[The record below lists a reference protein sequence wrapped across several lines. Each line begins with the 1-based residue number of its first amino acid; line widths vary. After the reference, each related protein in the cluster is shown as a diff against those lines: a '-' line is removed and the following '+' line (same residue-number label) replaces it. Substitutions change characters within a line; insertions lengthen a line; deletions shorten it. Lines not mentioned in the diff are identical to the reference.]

1 MIQPDYVQSRSFLLT
16 NTSKADMSNPLPDLQ
31 EYVNALIEIHQVP
44 AASVAVWK
52 DGQLQQAAA
61 GILNLDTQVKA
72 TTDTIFQIGSITKV
86 MTTCLVMQLVDE
98 GRVDLDRP
106 VKHYIRDFQIADPEA
121 TQAIT
126 VRQLLNHTSGM
137 AGDFFPDTNGHQGNL
152 IARYVD
158 RCNLLPL
165 VHPVGA
171 LFSYSNSA
179 FVIAGRL
186 IEVVRGISWCQAIEE
201 YLFQP
206 LGMTHSIADPKEALR
221 YRAAM
226 GHVLGDNGAL
236 VLSDETYSLLGL
248 APITSA
254 ADLITFARA
263 HLDGGVSQTGK
274 RWLSEESVE
283 AMQTPSIEPPQV
295 SQICRKYFGLGWGPS
310 HYTDT
315 DSHTFGHAG
324 ATHGFMS
331 VLQVFP
337 KQQAAYAVLL
347 NASKPAALNAAV
359 KDLCQAVA
367 GIDLTEPE
375 PPEFSGD
382 MSSLQRVTGKYESF
396 DTVAEIV
403 IRDGKLKAHIVY
415 KIDPLPPLD
424 LLLTPIDSNCFAAY
438 TEEGKRTK
446 NLAFIGENINE
457 PPDYLFFGERLSNRI
472 G

>member
-1 MIQPDYVQSRSFLLT
+1 
-16 NTSKADMSNPLPDLQ
+16 MSNPLSDLQ
-31 EYVNALIEIHQVP
+31 AYVNSLIEIHKVP
-44 AASVAVWK
+44 AASIAVWK

-61 GILNLDTQVKA
+61 GILNLDTKVEA

-98 GRVDLDRP
+98 GRVDLDMP

-121 TQAIT
+121 TQVIT

-137 AGDFFPDTNGHQGNL
+137 AGDFFPDENGHEGNL

-179 FVIAGRL
+179 FAIAGRL

-206 LGMTHSIADPKEALR
+206 LGMTRSIADPKEALR

-226 GHVLGDNGAL
+226 GHILSDNDAL
-236 VLSDETYSLLGL
+236 VLSDKTYLPLGL
-248 APITSA
+248 APVGSTITTSA
-254 ADLITFARA
+254 ADLITFARV
-263 HLDGGVSQTGK
+263 HLEGGVSQSGK
-274 RWLSEESVE
+274 RWLSEGSVR
-283 AMQTPSIEPPQV
+283 AMQTASSELPRA
-295 SQICRKYFGLGWGPS
+295 SQICRKYFGLGWGLS

-315 DSHTFGHAG
+315 NSCTFGHNG

-331 VLQVFP
+331 TLQVFP
-337 KQQAAYAVLL
+337 QQQTAFAVLL
-347 NASKPAALNAAV
+347 NASKPAALSTAV
-359 KDLCQAVA
+359 EALCKAVA
-367 GIDLTEPE
+367 DIDLTEPE
-375 PPEFSGD
+375 PSEFSGD
-382 MSSLQRVTGKYESF
+382 IESLKGITGKYESF
-396 DTVAEIV
+396 DTVADVV

-424 LLLTPIDSNCFAAY
+424 LVLTPIDGNCFATY
-438 TEEGKRTK
+438 TEDGKRLK
-446 NLAFIGENINE
+446 NLAFIRERTNE
-457 PPDYLFFGERLSNRI
+457 PPAYLFFGMRLSNRI

>member
-1 MIQPDYVQSRSFLLT
+1 
-16 NTSKADMSNPLPDLQ
+16 MSNPLSDLQ
-31 EYVNALIEIHQVP
+31 NYVNSLIEIHKVP
-44 AASVAVWK
+44 AASIAVWK

-61 GILNLDTQVKA
+61 GILNLDTKVEA

-98 GRVDLDRP
+98 GKIDLDRP

-121 TQAIT
+121 TQVIT

-137 AGDFFPDTNGHQGNL
+137 AGDFFPDDNGHEGNL

-171 LFSYSNSA
+171 LYSYSNSA
-179 FVIAGRL
+179 FAIAGRL

-206 LGMTHSIADPKEALR
+206 LGMTRSIADPKEALR

-226 GHVLGDNGAL
+226 GHILGDKDAL
-236 VLSDETYSLLGL
+236 VLSDKTYLPLGL
-248 APITSA
+248 APVGSTITTSA

-263 HLDGGVSQTGK
+263 HLEGGVSQTGK
-274 RWLSEESVE
+274 RWLSEDSIK
-283 AMQTPSIEPPQV
+283 AMQTASSELPPV
-295 SQICRKYFGLGWGPS
+295 SQICRKYFGLGWGLS

-315 DSHTFGHAG
+315 DSYVFGHAG

-331 VLQVFP
+331 TLQVFP
-337 KQQAAYAVLL
+337 QQQSAFAVLL
-347 NASKPAALNAAV
+347 NASKPAALNAV
-359 KDLCQAVA
+359 MKDLCKAVA
-367 GIDLTEPE
+367 DVDLTEPE
-375 PPEFSGD
+375 PSEFCGD
-382 MSSLQRVTGKYESF
+382 IDTLKGITGKYESF
-396 DTVAEIV
+396 DTIADVV
-403 IRDGKLKAHIVY
+403 IRDGRLKAHIVY

-424 LLLTPIDSNCFAAY
+424 LVLTPVDGNCFAAY
-438 TEEGKRTK
+438 TEDGKRIK
-446 NLAFIGENINE
+446 NLAFVRENNNE
-457 PPDYLFFGERLSNRI
+457 PPAYLFFGSRLSNRV

>member
-1 MIQPDYVQSRSFLLT
+1 
-16 NTSKADMSNPLPDLQ
+16 MSNPLSNLQ
-31 EYVNALIEIHQVP
+31 DYVNSLIEIHKVP

-61 GILNLDTQVKA
+61 GILNLDTEVEA

-98 GRVDLDRP
+98 GRVDLDMP

-126 VRQLLNHTSGM
+126 VRQLLNHTSGI
-137 AGDFFPDTNGHQGNL
+137 AGDFFPDDNGHEGNL

-206 LGMTHSIADPKEALR
+206 LGMTRSIADPKEAVR

-226 GHVLGDNGAL
+226 GHIFGDKDAL
-236 VLSDETYSLLGL
+236 VLSDKTYLPLGM
-248 APITSA
+248 APVGSTITTSA

-263 HLDGGVSQTGK
+263 HMEGGVSQSGE
-274 RWLSEESVE
+274 RWLSEDSIK
-283 AMQTPSIEPPQV
+283 AMQTINIEMPPT
-295 SQICRKYFGLGWGPS
+295 SQISRKYFGLGWGVS

-315 DSHTFGHAG
+315 DSYTFGHAG

-331 VLQVFP
+331 MLQVFP
-337 KQQAAYAVLL
+337 KQQAAFAVLL
-347 NASKPAALNAAV
+347 NARKAAAFEAAV
-359 KDLCQAVA
+359 EDLVKAVA
-367 GIDLTEPE
+367 DIDITEPE
-375 PPEFSGD
+375 PSEFSGD
-382 MSSLQRVTGKYESF
+382 IDSLKGITGKYESF
-396 DTVAEIV
+396 DTVADVMIG
-403 IRDGKLKAHIVY
+403 DGKLKAHIVY

-424 LLLTPIDSNCFAAY
+424 LVLTPVDGNCFAAY
-438 TEEGKRTK
+438 TEDGKRIK
-446 NLAFIGENINE
+446 NLAFIRANINE
-457 PPDYLFFGERLSNRI
+457 PPDYLFFGSRLSNRI